1 MPGGFWIFLL
11 IVVANLVITVIKK
24 AAEKRAKAERGGGAS
39 GEAAPATEPPPRRF
53 TGEGDH
59 EMVLQRTGDQRLAV
73 IEILRKELRWDLP
86 TAMTLAG
93 TTPSVVA
100 TGLTRSEAGFLRN
113 RFESVHAGV
122 SVRRRTVEGP
132 STARDLDLS
141 TTSASAR
148 SGAAVPVATARSFR
162 VEEDRAKRRA
172 EALRRRDPAP
182 AATSP
187 SAAPTPRAKT
197 PPRPPATSRP
207 SAARST
213 PVAEPIAARAELPEL
228 PRLRAAKG
236 ARVAAEANHPLD
248 GAALADR
255 IRGVTRDRDQL
266 RQAFLLQEL
275 LRPPLSL
282 RSSGSGGRDS

>member
-162 VEEDRAKRRA
+162 AEEDRAKRRA
-172 EALRRRDPAP
+172 EALRRRDATPAAP
-182 AATSP
+182 A
-187 SAAPTPRAKT
+187 PRAKA

-207 SAARST
+207 STAEST